1 MRKGQLIRKESQDT
15 HYISYTLHL
24 TSSTLH
30 RSRSTIEL
38 HLTLTEVTASSQP
51 LELLVVHVARLR
63 HPLVRQRLRRRRAL
77 RLRLHRRRL
86 LGLPPRS
93 APAGAVALHALR
105 LRGTTRLRRLFPAV
119 TVTVTVRRSSR
130 SGVLA
135 ARCLLMRI
143 HGWRWMG
150 LCRRQSRSRDHSS
163 FVCRL
168 VVLPF
173 LLGGK

>member
-86 LGLPPRS
+86 LGLPPRR

-119 TVTVTVRRSSR
+119 TVRRSTR

-143 HGWRWMG
+143 HGDGWG
-150 LCRRQSRSRDHSS
+150 CAGGSQEAEITLRSSADSS
-163 FVCRL
+163 SCLFYW
-168 VVLPF
+168 
-173 LLGGK
+173 GEK